1 MTVEALQDTLEGSGA
16 STASVV
22 ERSRGSVTPVEDTET
37 GHVMPEYPVSEPFP
51 EGFNWPDDYEWPEPD
66 VWPELGSATAG
77 DERPGEPD
85 EAWID
90 DPDAYIEE
98 VEHYISR
105 VYAHSKSSAEFV
117 AALKPLFPDLRE
129 KVDRGLARMAEV
141 AHLDDDELPDPDD
154 DIAAGRG
161 IIYLSAGEMTA
172 ALMAEDAELGDYSQE
187 RDSRRRMRSAV
198 GGCVENS
205 RPKPPPP
212 PPPRAWAFSG
222 SIM

>member
-1 MTVEALQDTLEGSGA
+1 M
-16 STASVV
+16 ASVG
-22 ERSRGSVTPVEDTET
+22 EAEASQAI
-37 GHVMPEYPVSEPFP
+37 PEYPVSEPFP

-98 VEHYISR
+98 VEDYISR

-129 KVDRGLARMAEV
+129 KVDRGLALMAEV

-172 ALMAEDAELGDYSQE
+172 ALLAEDAELEAD
-187 RDSRRRMRSAV
+187 RR
-198 GGCVENS
+198 
-205 RPKPPPP
+205 
-212 PPPRAWAFSG
+212 
-222 SIM
+222 